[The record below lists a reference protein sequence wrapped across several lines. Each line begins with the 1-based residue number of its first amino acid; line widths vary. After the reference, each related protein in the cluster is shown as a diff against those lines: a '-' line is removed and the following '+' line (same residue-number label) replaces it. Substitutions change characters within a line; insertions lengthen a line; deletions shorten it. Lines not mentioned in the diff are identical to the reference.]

1 MNSQVIRNVLDA
13 EELARVR
20 RLIQRSRFV
29 HGSESAQGAAEQV
42 KSNEQLQ
49 CTPEDGRMLAELV
62 FKALGRHREFHRL
75 ALPLE
80 ISVPVINR
88 YGVGMSYGPHFD
100 RAFILGANDRQIRT
114 DLSATLFISPPEDYD
129 GGELCIVEDGRDGL
143 VKLDAGNL
151 ILYPSCMLHS
161 VSAVTR
167 GARLAIIFW
176 VQSMIRDHE
185 QRSLVSNLDRV
196 LGSLAERMPGSTEV
210 RDLSGTVNSLTRMWG
225 ELGCMLAVA
234 ALPLVVEMIQ

>member
-1 MNSQVIRNVLDA
+1 MHSHVIPNVL
-13 EELARVR
+13 EPGELTRVR
-20 RLIQRSRFV
+20 GLIQRSRFV
-29 HGSESAQGAAEQV
+29 HGSESAGGAAEQV

-49 CTPEDGRMLAELV
+49 CGPEDGRMLAELV
-62 FKALGRHREFHRL
+62 FQALGRSREFHRQ

-80 ISVPVINR
+80 MSVPMINR

-100 RAFILGANDRQIRT
+100 RAFMMGASGRQIRT
-114 DLSATLFISPPEDYD
+114 DLSATLFISPPADYD
-129 GGELCIVEDGRDGL
+129 GGELHIAEGGKDAF

-151 ILYPSCMLHS
+151 VLYPSCLLHS

-167 GARLAIIFW
+167 GTRHAIIFW

-185 QRSLVSNLDRV
+185 QRNLVSSLDAV

-210 RDLSGTVNSLTRMWG
+210 RDLSGAVNSLTRMWG
-225 ELGCMLAVA
+225 ETG
-234 ALPLVVEMIQ
+234 

>member
-13 EELARVR
+13 AELARIR
-20 RLIQRSRFV
+20 GLIQRSRFV
-29 HGSESAQGAAEQV
+29 HGSESARGAAEQV
-42 KSNEQLQ
+42 KSNEQLHS
-49 CTPEDGRMLAELV
+49 TPEDAQKLAQLV
-62 FKALGRHREFHRL
+62 FEALGRHREFHRR

-80 ISVPVINR
+80 ISVPMINR

-100 RAFILGANDRQIRT
+100 RAFIIGANGRQIRA
-114 DLSATLFISPPEDYD
+114 DLSATLFVSPPEDYD
-129 GGELCIVEDGRDGL
+129 GGELSILEDGDHGR

-167 GARLAIIFW
+167 GARVAIIFW

-185 QRSLVSNLDRV
+185 RRSLVSNLDQV
-196 LGSLAERMPGSTEV
+196 VGSLAERMPGSTEV

-225 ELGCMLAVA
+225 ELG
-234 ALPLVVEMIQ
+234 

>member
-1 MNSQVIRNVLDA
+1 VP
-13 EELARVR
+13 
-20 RLIQRSRFV
+20 
-29 HGSESAQGAAEQV
+29 GSESAGGAAEQV

-49 CTPEDGRMLAELV
+49 CAPGDARMLGELV
-62 FKALGRHREFHRL
+62 FQALGRSREFHRQ

-80 ISVPVINR
+80 ISVPMINR

-100 RAFILGANDRQIRT
+100 RAFIVGASGRQIRT
-114 DLSATLFISPPEDYD
+114 DLSATLFISPPADYD
-129 GGELCIVEDGRDGL
+129 GGELHIAEGGQDEF
-143 VKLDAGNL
+143 VKLDPGNL

-161 VSAVTR
+161 VSTVTR
-167 GARLAIIFW
+167 GERHAIIFW

-185 QRSLVSNLDRV
+185 QRNLVSGLDQV

-225 ELGCMLAVA
+225 ETG
-234 ALPLVVEMIQ
+234 

>member
-1 MNSQVIRNVLDA
+1 MHSHVIRNVLDPS
-13 EELARVR
+13 ELTRVR
-20 RLIQRSRFV
+20 GLIHRSRFV
-29 HGSESAQGAAEQV
+29 HGSESARGAAEQV
-42 KSNEQLQ
+42 KSNQQLQ
-49 CTPEDGRMLAELV
+49 STAEDARMLAELL
-62 FKALGRHREFHRL
+62 FQALGRHREFHRR

-80 ISVPVINR
+80 ISLPLINR

-100 RAFILGANDRQIRT
+100 RAFIVGANNRQIRA
-114 DLSATLFISPPEDYD
+114 DLSATLFISPVADYD
-129 GGELCIVEDGRDGL
+129 GGELCIGEDGHEEA

-167 GARLAIIFW
+167 GERHAIIFW

-185 QRSLVSNLDRV
+185 QRSLVSNLDQV

-225 ELGCMLAVA
+225 ELG
-234 ALPLVVEMIQ
+234 

>member
-1 MNSQVIRNVLDA
+1 MGSYVIRDVLNPA
-13 EELARVR
+13 ELARVR
-20 RLIQRSRFV
+20 GLIQRGHFV

-49 CTPEDGRMLAELV
+49 CTPADAQGLAELV
-62 FKALGRHREFHRL
+62 FQALGRHREFHRR

-80 ISVPVINR
+80 ISVPMINR
-88 YGVGMSYGPHFD
+88 YGVGMSYGAHFD
-100 RAFILGANDRQIRT
+100 RAFIIGANGRQIRA
-114 DLSATLFISPPEDYD
+114 DLSATLFLSPPGEYD
-129 GGELCIVEDGRDGL
+129 GGELRIVEDRGDGGA
-143 VKLDAGNL
+143 VKLEAGNL
-151 ILYPSCMLHS
+151 FLYPSCNLHS

-185 QRSLVSNLDRV
+185 QRDLISNLDHV
-196 LGSLAERMPGSTEV
+196 VGSLAERMPGSTEV

-225 ELGCMLAVA
+225 ELG
-234 ALPLVVEMIQ
+234 

>member
-1 MNSQVIRNVLDA
+1 MHSHLIPNVLDPG
-13 EELARVR
+13 ELTRVR
-20 RLIQRSRFV
+20 ALIQRSRFA
-29 HGSESAQGAAEQV
+29 HGSESAGGAAEQV

-49 CTPEDGRMLAELV
+49 CTPEDGRMLGELV
-62 FKALGRHREFHRL
+62 FQALSRSREFHRL

-80 ISVPVINR
+80 ISVPMINR
-88 YGVGMSYGPHFD
+88 YGLGMSYGPHFD
-100 RAFILGANDRQIRT
+100 RAFMMGASGRQIRT
-114 DLSATLFISPPEDYD
+114 DLSATLFISPPADYD
-129 GGELCIVEDGRDGL
+129 GGELHIAEGGQDEF

-161 VSAVTR
+161 VSTVTR
-167 GARLAIIFW
+167 GARHAIIFW

-185 QRSLVSNLDRV
+185 QRNLVAGLDQV

-225 ELGCMLAVA
+225 ETG
-234 ALPLVVEMIQ
+234 